1 MYVERHQHIPVP
13 MVQRLFSSHISG
25 LKGGKTNLNNLFNI
39 CHFNNL
45 KLYLYDLS

>member
-1 MYVERHQHIPVP
+1 MDQSKDGSLVP
-13 MVQRLFSSHISG
+13 IFPG
-25 LKGGKTNLNNLFNI
+25 LKGGKTNLNNLFII